1 LARTVMARAGV
12 RATRTSHRRARTRSA
27 TARCPHDLLVGT
39 CAICLRLEETTA
51 DDLHH
56 SRLAPEERPP
66 RARNED
72 EEAEEEAEEE
82 E

>member
-1 LARTVMARAGV
+1 MARPAV
-12 RATRTSHRRARTRSA
+12 RATRSSHRRARARNA

-39 CAICLRLEETTA
+39 CAICLQIEENTA
-51 DDLHH
+51 DDLHP
-56 SRLAPEERPP
+56 SRLAPEERPA

-72 EEAEEEAEEE
+72 EESEEEAEEE